1 MCSTLSKISSMPII
15 KLTQWTVDEVTEG
28 SGTAPKAEA
37 WTDAAF
43 TGPIMAA
50 PNMNGDDLSR
60 QAARMEQQ
68 DPIGFKVEMRSQFV
82 DGRFMYFQ
90 PDQVSRIFAPYNGRE
105 LVMRRQ
111 AFPQWTYRMHA
122 DAGLVNDY
130 FAAMI
135 GHGEPGENGQHLVV
149 DWYNVWRPEDY
160 ADHTIPYRQV
170 LASLKQLVAPF
181 RLASFSMDSWNSEL
195 FLREIE
201 ATAQQNQLDTTVSI
215 LDSNH
220 ENQTRM
226 MEQLKKMM
234 IEGRIHSPMD
244 DLNRRETNRCLLE
257 AMLDRVELVDGKIT
271 KPRVPGFGH
280 LDLVDCVMALAD
292 AIRQDETEYQ
302 APRYGVIPAPA
313 YNPMNIIPGS
323 AAMSNTG
330 LNQEHP
336 IPRLGGGV

>member
-1 MCSTLSKISSMPII
+1 MSII
-15 KLTQWTVDEVTEG
+15 KLTQWTVDEVLEG
-28 SGTAPKAEA
+28 SGQAPKVPA
-37 WTDAAF
+37 WTDAGF
-43 TGPIMAA
+43 TSPIMAP

-82 DGRFMYFQ
+82 DGRFMYFM
-90 PDQVSRIFAPYNGRE
+90 PDMVSRIFTPYHGRE
-105 LVMRRQ
+105 LVMRRIGS
-111 AFPQWTYRMHA
+111 PQWTYRMHA

-130 FAAMI
+130 FAAMTA
-135 GHGEPGENGQHLVV
+135 HSEPSNEGQHLVI

-160 ADHTIPYRQV
+160 PNHTIPYRQV
-170 LASLKQLVAPF
+170 LAELESLVVPF

-201 ATAQQNQLDTTVSI
+201 ATAQNHQLDTMVSI

-234 IEGRIHSPMD
+234 IDGRVHSPID
-244 DLNRRETNRCLLE
+244 DLNQRETNRCLLE

-292 AIRQDETEYQ
+292 AIKTDEQQDR
-302 APRYGVIPAPA
+302 APLYGMAPAPT
-313 YNPMNIIPGS
+313 YNPLNIIPGQ
-323 AAMSNTG
+323 AAMMNSG
-330 LNQEHP
+330 LGEEHP
-336 IPRLGGGV
+336 IPRFGGGF

>member
-1 MCSTLSKISSMPII
+1 MPII
-15 KLTQWTVDEVTEG
+15 KLTQWTVDQVSEG
-28 SGTAPKAEA
+28 SGTAPRAEA

-50 PNMNGDDLSR
+50 PDMNGNDLSQ

-82 DGRFMYFQ
+82 DGRFMYFL
-90 PDQVSRIFAPYNGRE
+90 PDQVARIFQPYQGRM

-111 AFPQWTYRMHA
+111 AYPQWTYRMHA

-130 FAAMI
+130 FAAMVA
-135 GHGEPGENGQHLVV
+135 HGEPSQEGQHLVI

-160 ADHTIPYRQV
+160 PDHTIPYRQV
-170 LASLKQLVAPF
+170 LAFLETLVAPF
-181 RLASFSMDSWNSEL
+181 RLTSFSMDSWNSEL

-234 IEGRIHSPMD
+234 IEGRIHSPID
-244 DLNRRETNRCLLE
+244 DLNRKETNRCLLE
-257 AMLDRVELVDGKIT
+257 AMLDRVEMVDGKIT
-271 KPRVPGFGH
+271 KPRIPGFGH

-292 AIRQDETEYQ
+292 AIKADQQEERT
-302 APRYGVIPAPA
+302 PLYGAVPAPS
-313 YNPMNIIPGS
+313 YNPMNVVPGKAGIMGS
-323 AAMSNTG
+323 G
-330 LNQEHP
+330 LGKEHP
-336 IPRLGGGV
+336 VPRFGGGF

>member
-1 MCSTLSKISSMPII
+1 MPII
-15 KLTQWTVDEVTEG
+15 KLTQWTVDEVSEG
-28 SGTAPKAEA
+28 SGHAPFVPA
-37 WTDAAF
+37 WTPAGF
-43 TGPIMAA
+43 TGPIMA
-50 PNMNGDDLSR
+50 PPDMNGDDLSR

-82 DGRFMYFQ
+82 DGRFTYFM
-90 PDQVSRIFAPYNGRE
+90 PDQVARIFAPYNGRQ
-105 LVMRRQ
+105 LVMRRI
-111 AFPQWTYRMHA
+111 ASPQWTYRMHA

-130 FAAMI
+130 FAAMV
-135 GHGEPGENGQHLVV
+135 GHSEPGEQGLHLII

-170 LASLKQLVAPF
+170 LAELQSLVVPF

-201 ATAQQNQLDTTVSI
+201 ATAQNHQQDTTVSI
-215 LDSNH
+215 LDSSH

-234 IEGRIHSPMD
+234 IDGRVHSPVD

-257 AMLDRVELVDGKIT
+257 AMLDRVEMVDGKIT

-292 AIRQDETEYQ
+292 AIKQDETQERT
-302 APRYGVIPAPA
+302 PIYGTVSTPA
-313 YNPMNIIPGS
+313 YNPLNIIPGQAGMMGS
-323 AAMSNTG
+323 G
-330 LNQEHP
+330 LGEQHP
-336 IPRLGGGV
+336 IPRLGGGF

>member
-1 MCSTLSKISSMPII
+1 MPIAH
-15 KLTQWTVDEVTEG
+15 LTCWTVDEVSEG
-28 SGTAPKAEA
+28 SGTAPKVEA
-37 WTDAAF
+37 WTDAGF
-43 TGPIMAA
+43 TSPIMAA
-50 PNMNGDDLSR
+50 PDMHGNDLAR
-60 QAARMEQQ
+60 EAAMMEQQ
-68 DPIGFKVEMRSQFV
+68 DPISFKVEMRSQFV
-82 DGRFMYFQ
+82 DGRYMYFQ
-90 PDQVSRIFAPYNGRE
+90 PDMVSRIFQPYHGQQ
-105 LVMRRQ
+105 LTMRRI
-111 AFPQWTYRMHA
+111 ASPQWTYRMHA

-130 FAAMI
+130 FAAMVA
-135 GHGEPGENGQHLVV
+135 HSEPGEQGQHLVV

-160 ADHTIPYRQV
+160 PDHTIPYRQV
-170 LASLKQLVAPF
+170 LAELQSLVVSF

-201 ATAQQNQLDTTVSI
+201 ATAQQHQLDTTVSI

-234 IEGRIHSPMD
+234 IENRVHSPID

-292 AIRQDETEYQ
+292 AIKADETQERTPQYSMGTT
-302 APRYGVIPAPA
+302 AT
-313 YNPMNIIPGS
+313 YNPMNIIPGQ
-323 AAMSNTG
+323 AALMNSG
-330 LNQEHP
+330 LGEQHP
-336 IPRLGGGV
+336 IPRLGGGL